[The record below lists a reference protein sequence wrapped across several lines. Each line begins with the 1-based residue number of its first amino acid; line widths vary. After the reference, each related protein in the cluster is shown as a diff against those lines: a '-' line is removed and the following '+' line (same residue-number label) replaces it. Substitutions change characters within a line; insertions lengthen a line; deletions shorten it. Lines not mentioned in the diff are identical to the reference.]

1 LTILGHAWGEK
12 MESKRFLDL
21 FQTRKPVLAMIHL
34 KGNGR
39 EEKLEI
45 AKKEIDLLVENG
57 IDAVIVE
64 NYFGNPDDVEEVL
77 KYIFNERKNIIYGI
91 NVLDDD
97 LKAFELAMKYEAK
110 LIQIDSV
117 AGHLQ
122 IEEDEKFHDFINQM
136 RTQTNA
142 VVLGGVRFKY
152 QPYLSGR
159 TLEEDIKIGMSR
171 CDGIVV
177 TGTGTGM
184 ETDLEKIKEF
194 RKLIGNH
201 FPLVVG
207 AGLTAENC
215 RTQLAIADSA
225 IIGSYLK
232 DSYKDTGDV
241 SVDHVKSFM
250 NAVQDSR

>member
-1 LTILGHAWGEK
+1 

-34 KGNGR
+34 KGNSR
-39 EEKLEI
+39 EEKLKI
-45 AKKEIDLLVENG
+45 AKKEIDLLIENG
-57 IDAVIVE
+57 IDAVMVE
-64 NYFGNPDDVEEVL
+64 NYFGSQDDVEEVL
-77 KYIFNERKNIIYGI
+77 KYIFKERRTIIYGI

-97 LKAFELAMKYEAK
+97 KKAFELAMKYDAK
-110 LIQIDSV
+110 FIQIDSV
-117 AGHLQ
+117 AGHLTM
-122 IEEDEKFHDFINQM
+122 EEDEKFHEFINQM
-136 RTQTNA
+136 RAQTNA
-142 VVLGGVRFKY
+142 VLLGGVRFKY
-152 QPYLSGR
+152 QPYRSGR
-159 TLEEDIKIGMSR
+159 TLEEDIKIGVSR

-184 ETDLEKIKEF
+184 ETDLEKIKKF

-215 RTQLAIADSA
+215 CPQLAIADGA

-232 DSYKDTGDV
+232 DSYKDNGNV
-241 SVDHVKSFM
+241 SANHVKSFM
-250 NAVQDSR
+250 QAVQELRDKG